1 MRSIDSKL
9 TAKERKILTYLLS
22 EYKQSHHFPDITET
36 KRALKLDYDE
46 QLEEKLVLQFVKR
59 GFPQVGMTPNQEK
72 VFNYIVEQ
80 YSKYDSINTF
90 NDIGTELNI
99 SPHDL
104 EEIMTKLEK
113 RGVIRRKKDAD
124 DKIIPRISKI
134 GYDHKV
140 LLKDGRNLKPVE
152 AACVIDALGLPFTY
166 NQDATILSKD
176 PITKQEIKIEIKDE
190 QIAFQQPKNLITY
203 LGSQCSTTLFFVSD
217 ENLKM
222 WERQHPDLEG
232 KTINME
238 QALVLARKIF
248 ENRLDIDCVPS
259 CEISIDQDQKNIE
272 WLDITSTN
280 KKDNC
285 CE

>member
-9 TAKERKILTYLLS
+9 TLKERTILTYLLS
-22 EYKQSHHFPDITET
+22 EYKQHHHFPDIDET
-36 KRALKLDYDE
+36 KRALKLNYDE

-59 GFPQVGMTPNQEK
+59 GFPQVGMNPNQEK
-72 VFNYIVEQ
+72 VFDYIVEQ
-80 YSKYDSINTF
+80 YSKYDIINTF
-90 NDIGTELNI
+90 NEIGKELNI
-99 SPHDL
+99 SRQDL
-104 EEIMTKLEK
+104 EEIITKLEK
-113 RGVIRRKKDAD
+113 RRVIHRKKDAD
-124 DKIIPRISKI
+124 DKIVPRISKI

-140 LLKDGRNLKPVE
+140 ILKDGRNLKPIE

-203 LGSQCSTTLFFVSD
+203 LGSQCSTTLFFISN
-217 ENLKM
+217 ESLKE
-222 WERQHPDLEG
+222 WEKQHPDQKG
-232 KTINME
+232 TTINMK
-238 QALVLARKIF
+238 QALILARKIF
-248 ENRLDIDCVPS
+248 EKRLDIDCVPS

-272 WLDITSTN
+272 WLEIPSTDN
-280 KKDNC
+280 KDKC

>member
-22 EYKQSHHFPDITET
+22 EYKQSHHFPDIEET

-59 GFPQVGMTPNQEK
+59 GFPQVGMTPIQEK
-72 VFNYIVEQ
+72 VFDYIVEQ
-80 YSKYDSINTF
+80 YSKYDIINTF
-90 NDIGTELNI
+90 NEIGKDLNI
-99 SPHDL
+99 SPQDL
-104 EEIMTKLEK
+104 EEIITKLEK
-113 RGVIRRKKDAD
+113 RSVIHRKKDAD

-140 LLKDGRNLKPVE
+140 LLKDGRSLKPVE

-190 QIAFQQPKNLITY
+190 QITFQQPKNLITY

-217 ENLKM
+217 ESLKE
-222 WERQHPDLEG
+222 WEKQHPDQKG
-232 KTINME
+232 KTIKMK

-272 WLDITSTN
+272 WLEIPSPD
-280 KKDNC
+280 KKDKC